1 MPTVVCVPEPKK
13 VAPISRVSNVKI
25 KLAIFNAKTM
35 KTIAG
40 INHFPGAFVGGL
52 CVFVSSSF
60 TIEDSNSF
68 HATEYSTRIGM
79 ISVVIRFEVN
89 LAK

>member
-1 MPTVVCVPEPKK
+1 VSEPKK
-13 VAPISRVSNVKI
+13 VAPISRVSKVKI
-25 KLAIFNAKTM
+25 KLAMFNAKTM

-40 INHFPGAFVGGL
+40 INHFPEAFAGKP

-60 TIEDSNSF
+60 PSEFFNSF
-68 HATEYSTRIGM
+68 HAAEYFIADLAIT
-79 ISVVIRFEVN
+79 SVVNRFEFN